1 MVWRGAF
8 GGGGGD
14 TRGGEPMAKY
24 LSAHKRIFPPLMSGL
39 IEIGENTGNLESNLN
54 YISEY
59 YSEEVDLRLKNMT
72 VLLEPLLLLIL
83 GLIVGFVSLAI
94 ILPIYQITQG
104 VR

>member
-1 MVWRGAF
+1 
-8 GGGGGD
+8 
-14 TRGGEPMAKY
+14 
-24 LSAHKRIFPPLMSGL
+24 MSGL